1 MNRPLPSARP
11 VVDRDKV
18 IAEAI
23 VIIEADGPG
32 ALTLTKIAKS
42 LGVTQPALYNHVD
55 GLDDVWR
62 AVGLIERDLLLAHL
76 ATACMGQSGPDAV
89 RAVSYAWR
97 QFALGRP
104 YLYKAVERYP
114 VAGDPDLED
123 AVERVVDVLR
133 AAVSGYG
140 LDEEQQSHAARTLR
154 SALHGF
160 VDFEIDGAHPKP
172 HEPDLTFMHL
182 IEVFDVGFAALADGS
197 IGAQRPDELTAELP
211 PTD

>member
-1 MNRPLPSARP
+1 VTAGSPARP

-18 IAEAI
+18 VAEAI
-23 VIIEADGPG
+23 AIIEREGSD

-62 AVGLIERDLLLAHL
+62 AVGLIERELLLAHL
-76 ATACMGQSGPDAV
+76 ANACMGQSGPDAV
-89 RAVSYAWR
+89 EAVARAWR
-97 QFALGRP
+97 EFALGRP
-104 YLYKAVERYP
+104 DLYKAVERYP
-114 VAGDPDLED
+114 VAGDPELED
-123 AVERVVDVLR
+123 AVERVVDVLK

-140 LDEEQQSHAARTLR
+140 LDDELQSHAARTLR

-160 VDFEIDGAHPKP
+160 VDFEIDGAHPKR
-172 HEPDLTFMHL
+172 HEPDRTFLHL

-197 IGAQRPDELTAELP
+197 IGSPRPDKQ
-211 PTD
+211 

>member
-1 MNRPLPSARP
+1 MTAGSPARP

-18 IAEAI
+18 VAEAI
-23 VIIEADGPG
+23 AIIEREGSD

-62 AVGLIERDLLLAHL
+62 AVGLIERELLLAHL
-76 ATACMGQSGPDAV
+76 ANACMGQSGPDAV
-89 RAVSYAWR
+89 EAVARAWR
-97 QFALGRP
+97 EFALGRP
-104 YLYKAVERYP
+104 DLYKAVERYP
-114 VAGDPDLED
+114 VAGDPELED
-123 AVERVVDVLR
+123 AVERVVDVLK

-140 LDEEQQSHAARTLR
+140 LDDELQSHAARTLR

-160 VDFEIDGAHPKP
+160 VDFEIDGAHPKR
-172 HEPDLTFMHL
+172 HEPDRTFLHL

-197 IGAQRPDELTAELP
+197 IGSPRPDKQ
-211 PTD
+211 